1 MAKIK
6 MSKTLPVAVDGV
18 HISLFQQGEEYPVA
32 DKLAAMLVYK
42 LKVATFVRE
51 RTMPEPS
58 EKAVIEGAPEIKAE
72 EKIEPESDEEIEEE
86 SEQEEVVIED
96 EPEAKTEI
104 GDGQEEAIPEDPP
117 MIRVHQLANELG
129 ISNRSILN
137 KAQVLGI
144 EATAP
149 ASGLSNEEV
158 KRLKE
163 ALGFE

>member
-58 EKAVIEGAPEIKAE
+58 EKAVIEEVPEIKAE
-72 EKIEPESDEEIEEE
+72 EKIEPESEEEIENLVAQPIEE
-86 SEQEEVVIED
+86 TIPEEAVIE
-96 EPEAKTEI
+96 ETPEAERV
-104 GDGQEEAIPEDPP
+104 IPEEPP

-137 KAQVLGI
+137 KAQALGI

-158 KRLKE
+158 KRLKD

>member
-1 MAKIK
+1 

-18 HISLFQQGEEYPVA
+18 HISLFQQGVEYPVA

-51 RTMPEPS
+51 RAMPAPS
-58 EKAVIEGAPEIKAE
+58 EKAVIDEAPEIKAE
-72 EKIEPESDEEIEEE
+72 WKIEETT
-86 SEQEEVVIED
+86 QEEAVIED
-96 EPEAKTEI
+96 EPEAKPEI
-104 GDGQEEAIPEDPP
+104 GDGQEEAIPEEGP
-117 MIRVHQLANELG
+117 MIRVHQLAIELG

-137 KAQVLGI
+137 KAQALGI

-158 KRLKE
+158 KRLKD